1 MTRYTLIFAV
11 VLSLLFVLT
20 FTTWPP
26 EEAREGSLYM
36 EVRWDMASGKS
47 IQPIFLGLPPEA
59 GKYLGIWARR
69 PEYARHSFSPTT
81 VTMYAN
87 AAFENGCVSTFSQW
101 TLVSKD
107 YIEIS
112 EFDVTGYHP
121 GIRCH

>member
-1 MTRYTLIFAV
+1 MTRYVLVFAAV
-11 VLSLLFVLT
+11 LLFILALT
-20 FTTWPP
+20 TKSWPP

-36 EVRWDMASGKS
+36 EVRRDMLSGKS

-59 GKYLGIWARR
+59 GKYLGIWARH
-69 PEYARHSFSPTT
+69 PEYAGGTSPPYTLI
-81 VTMYAN
+81 MHAN
-87 AAFENGCVSTFSQW
+87 AAFENGCVSTFSKW

-112 EFDVTGYHP
+112 EFDVTGYYP